1 MLSAQIILAS
11 NVSLIALPMVNLID
25 PVRSLRFELLAMLT
39 VDREAK
45 RENAVKSNKRQPL
58 TIMY

>member
-1 MLSAQIILAS
+1 MTKKHRVLSAQMILAS

-39 VDREAK
+39 VDRAEAK
-45 RENAVKSNKRQPL
+45 RGKQQ
-58 TIMY
+58 